1 VATVGQIIADRHR
14 AVCKQIGAFCI
25 ALAIALS
32 WAEITFVGFP
42 SQKITM
48 FINRRFSIQQFELAR
63 FGKSQPDQN
72 LLNKS
77 ANVEDPKRTS
87 GLLDDSQD

>member
-1 VATVGQIIADRHR
+1 
-14 AVCKQIGAFCI
+14 
-25 ALAIALS
+25 
-32 WAEITFVGFP
+32 
-42 SQKITM
+42 M